1 MTSLLA
7 ALVLS
12 LVPVADGTPD
22 YSASPLD
29 PAEME
34 QRLAAC
40 PVTFDKAIELAV
52 AKVPGMVVE
61 ADVHDH
67 GGVLQYEI
75 IIGGNGTI
83 KRVVVNSTS
92 GEVFAPALDLKGAM
106 AAARAKV
113 DGQFMSVVSDQLAD
127 PPTYTARVFHKGKI
141 HTITLSA
148 VDGAITSST
157 VQGRFPGEDTGD
169 KEPVALPSGLQYV
182 DLVEGTGAQPSGP
195 SARVRVHYTGY
206 FNDGK
211 VFDSSVSR
219 GQPAEFPLGG
229 VIKGWTEGVG
239 SMKVGGKRKLIIPFQ
254 LAYGPEGRPG
264 AIPPKAT
271 LFFDVELISIVSDPG
286 AAPAPGK

>member
-7 ALVLS
+7 ALVLM
-12 LVPVADGTPD
+12 LVPVAQTSPD
-22 YSASPLD
+22 YSALPTD
-29 PAEME
+29 PSEME

-40 PVTFDKAIELAV
+40 AVTFDQAIERAV
-52 AKVPGMVVE
+52 AEVPGMVVE

-67 GGVLQYEI
+67 GGVLQYEV
-75 IIGGNGTI
+75 IIGGHGTI
-83 KRVVVNSTS
+83 KRVVVNATT
-92 GEVFAPALDLKGAM
+92 GKVTAPALDLKGAV
-106 AAARAKV
+106 AAARTKV
-113 DGQFMSVVSDQLAD
+113 DGQVTSVVSDQLAD
-127 PPTYTARVFHKGKI
+127 PPTYTVRMYHKGKV

-148 VDGAITSST
+148 VDGAITSAT
-157 VQGRFPGEDTGD
+157 AQGRFPGEDTGD
-169 KEPVALPSGLQYV
+169 KEPVVLPSGLEYV

-195 SARVRVHYTGY
+195 LARVKVHYTGY

-239 SMKVGGKRKLIIPFQ
+239 SMKVGGKRKLVIPFH

-271 LFFDVELISIVSDPG
+271 LFFDVELIGIVSDPG
-286 AAPAPGK
+286 APPAPGK